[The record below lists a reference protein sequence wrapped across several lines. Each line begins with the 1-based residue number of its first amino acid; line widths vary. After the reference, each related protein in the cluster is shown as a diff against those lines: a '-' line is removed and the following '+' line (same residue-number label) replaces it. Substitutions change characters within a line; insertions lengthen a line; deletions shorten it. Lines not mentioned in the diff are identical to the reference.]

1 MSIVNLIKTSL
12 YSIKAHKLRVFLTM
26 IGIIIG
32 ISSTVAI
39 KSIGDGLSEY
49 ITSSMESSNSNKYE
63 VYFEYEND
71 TMNSEMIEP
80 FDENDIDDI
89 KNIEGVTDV
98 SAATASGSTEA
109 GYGEARFFSNSTQIF
124 YMGYENMKPEVQSGR
139 WFYDGENEEKTIVI
153 NEDTAKTLFNN
164 VDDAIGKGITINGD
178 IYEVIG
184 VTKKSDN
191 FFEYINSLYCF
202 ISKYNMDSL
211 NKDDTISSIYF
222 YVDPSYDTETAFD
235 DIKKILSKNHSG
247 IDGSYE
253 VYDPSQQLQL
263 LTTIVSA
270 ITTFVTAITGIALFV
285 GGVGVMNIMYV
296 SVTERKREIGIRRA
310 IGAKPITILF
320 QFLFEAIIVTF
331 TGGLIGILLGY
342 LLGKGIGSFIPIEG
356 FKAVMTTK
364 TFLSSSIISVL
375 VGIVFGIIPARN
387 ASKLDPIKAIY
398 Q

>member
-39 KSIGDGLSEY
+39 KSIGDGLSHY
-49 ITSSMESSNSNKYE
+49 ITSSMESSNSNRYE
-63 VYFEYEND
+63 VYFNYD
-71 TMNSEMIEP
+71 HVDMSSDMIEP
-80 FDENDIDDI
+80 FDENDINDI
-89 KNIEGVTDV
+89 REIEGVTDV
-98 SAATASGSTEA
+98 AASTGMGSTDQ
-109 GYGEARFFSNSTQIF
+109 GYGEARFFSNTKQIF
-124 YMGYENMKPEVQSGR
+124 YTSYENVKPDIQSGR
-139 WFYDGENEEKTIVI
+139 WFYEGEDKDKTIVI
-153 NEDTAKTLFNN
+153 NEDTAKTLFDN
-164 VDDAIGKGITINGD
+164 VNDAIGKGITIND
-178 IYEVIG
+178 DTYEVIG
-184 VTKKSDN
+184 VTKKS
-191 FFEYINSLYCF
+191 ESLFDYATSYYCF
-202 ISKYNMDSL
+202 ISKYNLESF
-211 NKDDTISSIYF
+211 NKADYISSIYF
-222 YVDPSYDTETAFD
+222 SVDPNYDTE
-235 DIKKILSKNHSG
+235 DIFSKIENTLSKNHNNIG
-247 IDGSYE
+247 GKYD
-253 VYDPSQQLQL
+253 VYDPSQDVQLI
-263 LTTIVSA
+263 TTMVSA

-342 LLGKGIGSFIPIEG
+342 LLGKGIGSFIPIDG
-356 FKAVMTTK
+356 FKAVMTMK

>member
-39 KSIGDGLSEY
+39 KSIGDGLSHY
-49 ITSSMESSNSNKYE
+49 ITSSMESSNSNRYE
-63 VYFEYEND
+63 VYFNYDNVD
-71 TMNSEMIEP
+71 MSSDMIEP
-80 FDENDIDDI
+80 FDENDINDI
-89 KNIEGVTDV
+89 REIEGVTDV
-98 SAATASGSTEA
+98 AASTGMGSTDQ
-109 GYGEARFFSNSTQIF
+109 GYGEARFFSNTKQIF
-124 YMGYENMKPEVQSGR
+124 YTSYENVKPDIQSGR
-139 WFYDGENEEKTIVI
+139 WFYEGEDKDKTIVI
-153 NEDTAKTLFNN
+153 NEDTAKTLFDN
-164 VDDAIGKGITINGD
+164 VNDAIGKGITIND
-178 IYEVIG
+178 DTYEVIG
-184 VTKKSDN
+184 VTKKS
-191 FFEYINSLYCF
+191 ESLFDYATSYYCF
-202 ISKYNMDSL
+202 ISKYNLESF
-211 NKDDTISSIYF
+211 NKADYISSIYF
-222 YVDPSYDTETAFD
+222 SVDPNYDTE
-235 DIKKILSKNHSG
+235 DIFSKIENTLSKNHNNIG
-247 IDGSYE
+247 GKYD
-253 VYDPSQQLQL
+253 VYDPSQDVQLI
-263 LTTIVSA
+263 TTMVSA

-342 LLGKGIGSFIPIEG
+342 LLGKGIGSFIPIDG
-356 FKAVMTTK
+356 FKAVMTMK
-364 TFLSSSIISVL
+364 TFLSSSVISVL

>member
-39 KSIGDGLSEY
+39 KSIGDGLSHY
-49 ITSSMESSNSNKYE
+49 ITSSMESSNSNRYQ
-63 VYFEYEND
+63 VYFNYDNVD
-71 TMNSEMIEP
+71 MSSDMLEP
-80 FDENDIDDI
+80 FDENDINDI
-89 KNIEGVTDV
+89 REIEGVTDV
-98 SAATASGSTEA
+98 AASTGMGSTDQ
-109 GYGEARFFSNSTQIF
+109 GYGEARFFSNTKQIF
-124 YMGYENMKPEVQSGR
+124 YTSYENVKPDIQSGR
-139 WFYDGENEEKTIVI
+139 WFYEGEDKDKTIVI
-153 NEDTAKTLFNN
+153 NEDTAKTLFDN
-164 VDDAIGKGITINGD
+164 VNDAVGKGITIND
-178 IYEVIG
+178 DTYEVIG
-184 VTKKSDN
+184 VTKKS
-191 FFEYINSLYCF
+191 ESLFDYETSYYCF
-202 ISKYNMDSL
+202 ISKYNLESF
-211 NKDDTISSIYF
+211 NKADYISSVYF
-222 YVDPSYDTETAFD
+222 SVDPNYDTENIFSKVENT
-235 DIKKILSKNHSG
+235 LSKNHNNIG
-247 IDGSYE
+247 GKYD
-253 VYDPSQQLQL
+253 VYDPSQDVQLI
-263 LTTIVSA
+263 TTMVSA

-342 LLGKGIGSFIPIEG
+342 LLGKGVGSFIPIDG
-356 FKAVMTTK
+356 FKAVMTMK
-364 TFLSSSIISVL
+364 TFLSSSIISII

>member
-39 KSIGDGLSEY
+39 KSIGDGLSHY
-49 ITSSMESSNSNKYE
+49 ITSSMESSNSNRYE
-63 VYFEYEND
+63 VYFNYDNVD
-71 TMNSEMIEP
+71 MSSDMIEP
-80 FDENDIDDI
+80 FDENDINDI
-89 KNIEGVTDV
+89 REIEGVTDV
-98 SAATASGSTEA
+98 AASTGMGSTDQ
-109 GYGEARFFSNSTQIF
+109 GYGEARFFSNTKQIF
-124 YMGYENMKPEVQSGR
+124 YTSYENVKPDIQSGR
-139 WFYDGENEEKTIVI
+139 WFYEGEDKDKTIVI
-153 NEDTAKTLFNN
+153 NEDTAKTLFDN
-164 VDDAIGKGITINGD
+164 VNDAIGKVITIND
-178 IYEVIG
+178 DTYEVIG
-184 VTKKSDN
+184 VTKKS
-191 FFEYINSLYCF
+191 ESLFDYATSYYCF
-202 ISKYNMDSL
+202 ISKYNLESF
-211 NKDDTISSIYF
+211 NKADYISSIYF
-222 YVDPSYDTETAFD
+222 SVDPNYDTE
-235 DIKKILSKNHSG
+235 DIFSKIENTLSKNHNNIG
-247 IDGSYE
+247 GKYD
-253 VYDPSQQLQL
+253 VYDPSQDVQLI
-263 LTTIVSA
+263 TTMVSA

-342 LLGKGIGSFIPIEG
+342 LLGKGIGSFIPIDG
-356 FKAVMTTK
+356 FKAVMTMK
-364 TFLSSSIISVL
+364 TFLSSSVISVL

>member
-39 KSIGDGLSEY
+39 KSIGDGLSHY
-49 ITSSMESSNSNKYE
+49 ITSSMESSNSNRYE
-63 VYFEYEND
+63 VYFNYDNVD
-71 TMNSEMIEP
+71 MSSDMIEP
-80 FDENDIDDI
+80 FDENDINDI
-89 KNIEGVTDV
+89 REIEGVTDV
-98 SAATASGSTEA
+98 AASTGMGSTDQ
-109 GYGEARFFSNSTQIF
+109 GYGEARFFSNTKQIF
-124 YMGYENMKPEVQSGR
+124 YTSYENVKPDIQSGR
-139 WFYDGENEEKTIVI
+139 WFYEGEDKDKTIVI
-153 NEDTAKTLFNN
+153 NEDTAKTLFDN
-164 VDDAIGKGITINGD
+164 VNDAIGKGITIND
-178 IYEVIG
+178 DTYEVIG
-184 VTKKSDN
+184 VTKKS
-191 FFEYINSLYCF
+191 ESLFDYATSYYCF
-202 ISKYNMDSL
+202 ISKYNLESF
-211 NKDDTISSIYF
+211 NKADYISSNYF
-222 YVDPSYDTETAFD
+222 SVDPNYDTE
-235 DIKKILSKNHSG
+235 DIFSKIENTLSKNHNNIG
-247 IDGSYE
+247 GKYD
-253 VYDPSQQLQL
+253 VYDPSQDVQLI
-263 LTTIVSA
+263 TTMVSA

-342 LLGKGIGSFIPIEG
+342 LLGKGIGSFIPIDG
-356 FKAVMTTK
+356 FKAVMTMK
-364 TFLSSSIISVL
+364 TFLSSSVISVL

>member
-39 KSIGDGLSEY
+39 KSIGDGLSHY
-49 ITSSMESSNSNKYE
+49 ITSSMESSNSNRYE
-63 VYFEYEND
+63 VYFNYDNVD
-71 TMNSEMIEP
+71 MSSDMIEP
-80 FDENDIDDI
+80 FDENDINDI
-89 KNIEGVTDV
+89 REIEGVTDV
-98 SAATASGSTEA
+98 AASTGMGSTDQ
-109 GYGEARFFSNSTQIF
+109 GYGEARFFSNTKQIF
-124 YMGYENMKPEVQSGR
+124 YTSYENVKPDIQSGR
-139 WFYDGENEEKTIVI
+139 WFYEGEDKDKTIVI
-153 NEDTAKTLFNN
+153 NEDTAKTLFDN
-164 VDDAIGKGITINGD
+164 VNDAIGKGITIND
-178 IYEVIG
+178 DTYEVIG
-184 VTKKSDN
+184 VTKKS
-191 FFEYINSLYCF
+191 ESLFDYATSYYCF
-202 ISKYNMDSL
+202 ISKYNLESF
-211 NKDDTISSIYF
+211 NKADYISSIYF
-222 YVDPSYDTETAFD
+222 SVDPNYDTE
-235 DIKKILSKNHSG
+235 DIFSKIENTLSKNHNNIG
-247 IDGSYE
+247 GKYD
-253 VYDPSQQLQL
+253 VYDPSQDVQLI
-263 LTTIVSA
+263 TTMVSA

-342 LLGKGIGSFIPIEG
+342 LLGKGIGSFIPIDG
-356 FKAVMTTK
+356 FKAVMTMK

>member
-39 KSIGDGLSEY
+39 KSIGDGLSHY
-49 ITSSMESSNSNKYE
+49 ITSSMESSNSNRYQ
-63 VYFEYEND
+63 VYFNYDNVD
-71 TMNSEMIEP
+71 MSSDMLEP
-80 FDENDIDDI
+80 FDENDINDI
-89 KNIEGVTDV
+89 REIEGVTDV
-98 SAATASGSTEA
+98 AAATGMGSTDQ
-109 GYGEARFFSNSTQIF
+109 GYGEASFFSNTKQIF
-124 YMGYENMKPEVQSGR
+124 YTSYENVKPDIQSGR
-139 WFYDGENEEKTIVI
+139 WFYEGEDKDKTIVI

-164 VDDAIGKGITINGD
+164 VNDAVGKGITIND
-178 IYEVIG
+178 DTYEVIG
-184 VTKKSDN
+184 VTKKS
-191 FFEYINSLYCF
+191 ESLFDYETSYYCF
-202 ISKYNMDSL
+202 ISKYNLESF
-211 NKDDTISSIYF
+211 NKADYISSIYF
-222 YVDPSYDTETAFD
+222 SVDPNYDTE
-235 DIKKILSKNHSG
+235 DIFSKIENTLSKNHNNIG
-247 IDGSYE
+247 GKYD
-253 VYDPSQQLQL
+253 VYDPSQDVQLI
-263 LTTIVSA
+263 TTMVSA

-342 LLGKGIGSFIPIEG
+342 LLGKGIGSFIPIDG
-356 FKAVMTTK
+356 FKAVMTMK

>member
-39 KSIGDGLSEY
+39 KSIGDGLSHY
-49 ITSSMESSNSNKYE
+49 ITSSMESSNSNRYQ
-63 VYFEYEND
+63 VYFNYDNVD
-71 TMNSEMIEP
+71 MSSDMLEP
-80 FDENDIDDI
+80 FDENDINDI
-89 KNIEGVTDV
+89 REIEGVTDV
-98 SAATASGSTEA
+98 AAATGMGSTDQ
-109 GYGEARFFSNSTQIF
+109 GYGEASFFSNTKQIF
-124 YMGYENMKPEVQSGR
+124 YTSYENVKPDIQSGR
-139 WFYDGENEEKTIVI
+139 WFYEGEDKDKTIVI
-153 NEDTAKTLFNN
+153 NEDTAKTLFDN
-164 VDDAIGKGITINGD
+164 VNDAVGKGITIND
-178 IYEVIG
+178 DTYEVIG
-184 VTKKSDN
+184 VTKKS
-191 FFEYINSLYCF
+191 ESLFDYETSYYCF
-202 ISKYNMDSL
+202 ISKYNLESF
-211 NKDDTISSIYF
+211 NKADYISSIYF
-222 YVDPSYDTETAFD
+222 SVDPNYDTENIFSKVENT
-235 DIKKILSKNHSG
+235 LSKNHNNIG
-247 IDGSYE
+247 GKYD
-253 VYDPSQQLQL
+253 VYDPSQDVQLI
-263 LTTIVSA
+263 TTMVSA

-342 LLGKGIGSFIPIEG
+342 LLGKGIGSFIPIDG
-356 FKAVMTTK
+356 FKAVMTMK
-364 TFLSSSIISVL
+364 TFLSSSIISII

>member
-39 KSIGDGLSEY
+39 KSIGDGLSHY
-49 ITSSMESSNSNKYE
+49 ITSSMESSNSNRYE
-63 VYFEYEND
+63 VYFNYDNVD
-71 TMNSEMIEP
+71 MSSDMIEP
-80 FDENDIDDI
+80 FDENDINDI
-89 KNIEGVTDV
+89 REIEGVTDV
-98 SAATASGSTEA
+98 AASTGMGSTDQ
-109 GYGEARFFSNSTQIF
+109 GYGEARFFSNTKQIF
-124 YMGYENMKPEVQSGR
+124 YTSYENVKPDIQSGR
-139 WFYDGENEEKTIVI
+139 WFYEGEDKDKTIVI
-153 NEDTAKTLFNN
+153 NEDTAKTLFDN
-164 VDDAIGKGITINGD
+164 VNDAIGKGITIND
-178 IYEVIG
+178 DTYEVIG
-184 VTKKSDN
+184 VTKKS
-191 FFEYINSLYCF
+191 ESLFDYATSYYCF
-202 ISKYNMDSL
+202 ISKYNLESF
-211 NKDDTISSIYF
+211 NKADYISSIYF
-222 YVDPSYDTETAFD
+222 SVDPNYDTE
-235 DIKKILSKNHSG
+235 DIFSKIENTLSKNHNNIG
-247 IDGSYE
+247 GKYD
-253 VYDPSQQLQL
+253 VYDPSQDVQLI
-263 LTTIVSA
+263 TTMVSA

-342 LLGKGIGSFIPIEG
+342 LLGKGIGSFIPIDG
-356 FKAVMTTK
+356 FKAVMTMK
-364 TFLSSSIISVL
+364 TFLSSSIISII

>member
-39 KSIGDGLSEY
+39 KSIGDGLSHY
-49 ITSSMESSNSNKYE
+49 ITSSMESSNSNRYE
-63 VYFEYEND
+63 VYFNYDNVD
-71 TMNSEMIEP
+71 MSSDMIEP
-80 FDENDIDDI
+80 FDENDINDI
-89 KNIEGVTDV
+89 REIEGVTDV
-98 SAATASGSTEA
+98 AAATGMGSTDQ
-109 GYGEARFFSNSTQIF
+109 GYGEASFFSNTKQIF
-124 YMGYENMKPEVQSGR
+124 YTSYENVKPDIQSGR
-139 WFYDGENEEKTIVI
+139 WFYEGEDKDKTIVI

-164 VDDAIGKGITINGD
+164 VNDAVGKGITIND
-178 IYEVIG
+178 DTYEVIG
-184 VTKKSDN
+184 VTKKS
-191 FFEYINSLYCF
+191 ESLFDYATSYYCF
-202 ISKYNMDSL
+202 ISKYNLESF
-211 NKDDTISSIYF
+211 NKADYISSIYF
-222 YVDPSYDTETAFD
+222 SVDPNYDTE
-235 DIKKILSKNHSG
+235 DIFSKIENTLSKNHNNIG
-247 IDGSYE
+247 GKYD
-253 VYDPSQQLQL
+253 VYDPSQDVQLI
-263 LTTIVSA
+263 TTMVSA

-342 LLGKGIGSFIPIEG
+342 LLGKGIGSFIPIDG
-356 FKAVMTTK
+356 FKAVMTMK
-364 TFLSSSIISVL
+364 TFLSSSIISII

>member
-1 MSIVNLIKTSL
+1 MSIVNLIQTSL

-39 KSIGDGLSEY
+39 KSIGDGLSHY
-49 ITSSMESSNSNKYE
+49 ITSSMESSNSNRYE
-63 VYFEYEND
+63 VYFNYDNVD
-71 TMNSEMIEP
+71 MSSDMIEP
-80 FDENDIDDI
+80 FDENDINDI
-89 KNIEGVTDV
+89 REIEGVTDV
-98 SAATASGSTEA
+98 AASTGMGSTDQ
-109 GYGEARFFSNSTQIF
+109 GYGEARFFSNTKQIF
-124 YMGYENMKPEVQSGR
+124 YTSYENVKPDIQSGR
-139 WFYDGENEEKTIVI
+139 WFYEGEDKDKTIVI
-153 NEDTAKTLFNN
+153 NEDTAKTLFDN
-164 VDDAIGKGITINGD
+164 VNDAIGKGITIND
-178 IYEVIG
+178 DTYEVIG
-184 VTKKSDN
+184 VTKKS
-191 FFEYINSLYCF
+191 ESLFDYATSYYCF
-202 ISKYNMDSL
+202 ISKYNLESF
-211 NKDDTISSIYF
+211 NKADYISSIYF
-222 YVDPSYDTETAFD
+222 SVDPNYDTE
-235 DIKKILSKNHSG
+235 DIFSKIENTLSKNHNNIG
-247 IDGSYE
+247 GKYD
-253 VYDPSQQLQL
+253 VYDPSQDVQLI
-263 LTTIVSA
+263 TTMVSA

-342 LLGKGIGSFIPIEG
+342 LLGKGIGSFIPIDG
-356 FKAVMTTK
+356 FKAVMTMK
-364 TFLSSSIISVL
+364 TFLSSSVISVL

>member
-39 KSIGDGLSEY
+39 KSIGDGLSHY
-49 ITSSMESSNSNKYE
+49 ITSSMESSNSNRYQ
-63 VYFEYEND
+63 VYFNYDNVD
-71 TMNSEMIEP
+71 MSSDMIEP
-80 FDENDIDDI
+80 FDENDINDI
-89 KNIEGVTDV
+89 REIEGVTDV
-98 SAATASGSTEA
+98 AASTGMGSTDQ
-109 GYGEARFFSNSTQIF
+109 GYGEARFFSNTKQIF
-124 YMGYENMKPEVQSGR
+124 YTSYENVKPDIQSGR
-139 WFYDGENEEKTIVI
+139 WFYEGEDKDKTIVI
-153 NEDTAKTLFNN
+153 NEDTAKTLFDN
-164 VDDAIGKGITINGD
+164 VNDAIGKGITIND
-178 IYEVIG
+178 DTYEVIG
-184 VTKKSDN
+184 VTKKS
-191 FFEYINSLYCF
+191 ESLFDYATSYYCF
-202 ISKYNMDSL
+202 ISKYNLESF
-211 NKDDTISSIYF
+211 NKADYISSIYF
-222 YVDPSYDTETAFD
+222 SVDPNYDTE
-235 DIKKILSKNHSG
+235 DIFSKIENTLSKNHNNIG
-247 IDGSYE
+247 GKYD
-253 VYDPSQQLQL
+253 VYDPSQDVQLI
-263 LTTIVSA
+263 TTMVSA

-342 LLGKGIGSFIPIEG
+342 LLGKGIGSFIPIDG
-356 FKAVMTTK
+356 FKAVMTMK